1 MSENSGMFQRFVKNY
16 VKYLRAK
23 TKKQVGNDYWET
35 YIAEHPA
42 EEGANRS
49 ALKQAVLKE
58 YRDSEQYTTDLDM
71 ALWNNEELQGI
82 LAEDPEEMAKL
93 KTIFDSEIGL
103 IRGNLRRNQGIN
115 VGKVLRSYEKKQE
128 AENYEPDRTVPEL
141 AAEYL
146 PEFVD

>member
-23 TKKQVGNDYWET
+23 TKKQVGNDYWEK

-82 LAEDPEEMAKL
+82 LTEDPEEMA
-93 KTIFDSEIGL
+93 
-103 IRGNLRRNQGIN
+103 NLTEQ
-115 VGKVLRSYEKKQE
+115 SC
-128 AENYEPDRTVPEL
+128 
-141 AAEYL
+141 
-146 PEFVD
+146 